1 MEYRSVFLAN
11 PAQLSV
17 RNQQLVI
24 RQGQEVSIPMEDISG
39 LLIESQQ
46 VTITSAAMQKLTEYG
61 VTVYFCDEKH
71 LPAALLLPMNRPSAQ
86 TDSKPDCAVSAG
98 EKTPVAVDC
107 TAEDSESG
115 EMFGVS
121 VTTSCVGASQ
131 HGE

>member
-71 LPAALLLPMNRPSAQ
+71 LPAALLLPMNRHSRQLKQIQSQIVLSLPAKKRLWQSIVQQKIRNQARCL
-86 TDSKPDCAVSAG
+86 DRK
-98 EKTPVAVDC
+98 
-107 TAEDSESG
+107 
-115 EMFGVS
+115 S
-121 VTTSCVGASQ
+121 VV
-131 HGE
+131 